1 MFPIAYIAGQFPLRS
16 ETFVW
21 REVRELMR
29 RGWDV
34 HTFALHRSTEV
45 TPPELVELRDNT
57 RIVYD
62 HEMGNAFASLP
73 GLWDAAT
80 HASGTPARDRLKLA
94 MQARA
99 GAGLAREL
107 RRLGV
112 RHIHAHFAHAPAS
125 VAMYAARTTGIGFS
139 FMGHANDLF
148 QRRQALS
155 LKLSRAEFVAC
166 ISKWHRELY
175 RSLVRGDESKY
186 PIIHCG
192 VDTDHWTPS
201 PIPSSPEHPAS
212 QATARLLTVARLVP
226 KKGIDYLVRAVARL
240 HQTGRRIPLT
250 IAGEGPE
257 RGRIE
262 SLVRECSL
270 SDHVTLLGATE
281 SEDVL
286 NLMHNHDI
294 FALPCVIDPAGDRD
308 GVPVSLMEAMACG
321 LPVVS
326 GDLPAVR
333 ELVSQESG
341 GVLVDGTDV
350 EAIAS
355 SIASL
360 IDQPDRRKSLGQL
373 GRAHVVREFSLAAN
387 VTRLEAAFD
396 ASLRRD

>member
-1 MFPIAYIAGQFPLRS
+1 MVPIAYIAGQFPLRS

-45 TPPELVELRDNT
+45 TPPELIDLRDTT

-62 HEMGNAFASLP
+62 HEMGSAFASLP

-80 HASGTPARDRLKLA
+80 HANGTPARDRLKLA

-99 GAGLAREL
+99 GAALAREL
-107 RRLGV
+107 RRRGV
-112 RHIHAHFAHAPAS
+112 RHIHAHFAHAPTS
-125 VAMYAARTTGIGFS
+125 VAMYAARAAGIGFS

-155 LKLSRAEFVAC
+155 LKLRRSRFVAC

-175 RSLVRGDESKY
+175 RSLVSGDESKY

-192 VDTDHWTPS
+192 VDTDHWTLPHVAQTLDPQTADS
-201 PIPSSPEHPAS
+201 P
-212 QATARLLTVARLVP
+212 TRLLTVARLVP

-240 HQTGRRIPLT
+240 HQTGRRVPLT

-262 SLVRECSL
+262 ALVRECSL
-270 SDHVTLLGATE
+270 ADHVKLLGATE

-286 NLMHNHDI
+286 QLMHTHDI

-341 GVLVDGTDV
+341 GILVDGTDV
-350 EAIAS
+350 EAIAT

-396 ASLRRD
+396 AALKGD